1 MLHYLYKYYF
11 FGLVN
16 VYVLNRVF
24 TLMLLL
30 ENDYFLYSTYVNS
43 VLYLYIQ
50 FAIKKKNQSEKG
62 FVYKATSIQWGSLS
76 KVHLRLNYAVGMFLV
91 YIS

>member
-1 MLHYLYKYYF
+1 MLHYLYKYYII
-11 FGLVN
+11 GLVN

-30 ENDYFLYSTYVNS
+30 ENDYFLYSTYVNN

-50 FAIKKKNQSEKG
+50 FAIKKNQSENG

-76 KVHLRLNYAVGMFLV
+76 KVHLRLNYAVGIFHV

>member
-50 FAIKKKNQSEKG
+50 FAIKKINLKRVLFIKRLQFSGE
-62 FVYKATSIQWGSLS
+62 VC
-76 KVHLRLNYAVGMFLV
+76 LR
-91 YIS
+91 YI

>member
-1 MLHYLYKYYF
+1 MLHYLYKYYII
-11 FGLVN
+11 GLVN

-30 ENDYFLYSTYVNS
+30 ENDYFLYSTYVNN

-50 FAIKKKNQSEKG
+50 FAIKKINLKMVLFLKRLQFSGE
-62 FVYKATSIQWGSLS
+62 VC
-76 KVHLRLNYAVGMFLV
+76 LR
-91 YIS
+91 YI

>member
-1 MLHYLYKYYF
+1 MLHYLYKYYII
-11 FGLVN
+11 GLVN

-30 ENDYFLYSTYVNS
+30 ENDYFLYSIYVNN

-50 FAIKKKNQSEKG
+50 FAIKKIN
-62 FVYKATSIQWGSLS
+62 L
-76 KVHLRLNYAVGMFLV
+76 
-91 YIS
+91 

>member
-1 MLHYLYKYYF
+1 MLHYLYKYYII
-11 FGLVN
+11 GLVN

-30 ENDYFLYSTYVNS
+30 ENDYFLYSTYVNN

-50 FAIKKKNQSEKG
+50 FAIKKII
-62 FVYKATSIQWGSLS
+62 YKATSIQWGSLS
-76 KVHLRLNYAVGMFLV
+76 KVHLRLNYAVGIFLV

>member
-1 MLHYLYKYYF
+1 MLHYLYIYYF
-11 FGLVN
+11 IGVVN

-30 ENDYFLYSTYVNS
+30 ENDYFLYSTYVNN

-50 FAIKKKNQSEKG
+50 FAIKKKINLKMVVFIKRLQFSGE
-62 FVYKATSIQWGSLS
+62 VC
-76 KVHLRLNYAVGMFLV
+76 LR
-91 YIS
+91 YI

>member
-1 MLHYLYKYYF
+1 MLHYLYKYYII
-11 FGLVN
+11 GLVN

-30 ENDYFLYSTYVNS
+30 ENDYFLYSTYVNN

-50 FAIKKKNQSEKG
+50 FAINKKINLKRVLFIKRLQFSGE
-62 FVYKATSIQWGSLS
+62 VC
-76 KVHLRLNYAVGMFLV
+76 LR
-91 YIS
+91 YI